1 MAGTGRLS
9 GIEYLVMQITD
20 IKTVAVHYPERG
32 RNLNFV
38 LVETDAGISGIGE
51 SGITGKEL
59 AIAGCVEHYRALLL
73 GQDPMRI
80 EHIWQRLYR
89 GGFFKGGQIATA
101 AISAIDIALWD
112 ILGKALDVP
121 VYQLLGGQCRQKAV
135 AYAHVNG
142 DTEQAVADDARR
154 AVDQGYKFVRIST
167 TDAANGIFEP
177 RHVVRQTQGWAEAVR
192 DSVGPDIELCV
203 DFHTGLDPHDSIRL
217 ANRLADL
224 DLFFIEDPAR
234 SENADAYAQVRS
246 HTNIPIAGGEE
257 LATKW
262 EFKPLIER
270 DLIDYVRVD
279 LCIVGGFSEARKI
292 AGWAEAHYQY
302 LAPHNPLGPVST
314 AACVHLCMASPLVGV
329 QEMPRLPG
337 DLPTVFP
344 TQVGFEDGYLTP
356 PEGPGLG
363 LTIDL
368 AAAQDHP
375 FKMSFS
381 TEYRRPD
388 GAVTNW

>member
-1 MAGTGRLS
+1 
-9 GIEYLVMQITD
+9 MQITD
-20 IKTVAVHYPERG
+20 VRAIPVFYPDRA

-38 LVETDAGISGIGE
+38 VVETDAGISGVGE
-51 SGITGKEL
+51 SGITSKEL
-59 AIAGCVEHYRALLL
+59 AIAGCIEHWREILI
-73 GQDPMRI
+73 GQDPLRI
-80 EHIWQRLYR
+80 EHLWQRLYR
-89 GGFFKGGQIATA
+89 GGFFKGGQIVTATL
-101 AISAIDIALWD
+101 SAIDIALWD
-112 ILGKALDVP
+112 ILGKVLDVP
-121 VYQLLGGQCRQKAV
+121 VYQLLGGKCREKVV

-142 DTEQAVADDARR
+142 DSPRAVADDARR
-154 AVDQGYKFVRIST
+154 AVDSGYRFVRIST
-167 TDAANGIFEP
+167 TDASNGVFEP
-177 RHVVRQTQGWAEAVR
+177 RHIIRQTQVWAEAVR
-192 DSVGPDIELCV
+192 AAIGPEIELCV
-203 DFHTGLDPHDSIRL
+203 DFHTRLDPHDSVRL
-217 ANRLADL
+217 AERLAPL

-234 SENADAYAQVRS
+234 SENADAYAHVRQ

-314 AACVHLCMASPLVGV
+314 AACVHFCLASPLVGV

-337 DLPTVFP
+337 DLNDVFP
-344 TQVGFEDGYLTP
+344 AQVGFEDGYLTA

-363 LTIDL
+363 IEIDL
-368 AAAQDHP
+368 DAAARYP
-375 FKMSFS
+375 FQMSRS
-381 TEYRRPD
+381 PEYRRPD